1 MNESWYDTAQI
12 CTNGHVINWMSV
24 SRPDYNRGFCG
35 KCGASTVTNCQY
47 CNAKIMGY
55 YHVGRFTIEEHK
67 KRMREILHP
76 LPNATLD
83 YNTGLTLPSFC
94 SGCGKPYPWTETKL
108 KAAQELSDEIENLSP
123 EEREMLKKS
132 LDDIVRDTPQTT
144 VAATRFKKLVT
155 KAGPVVADGF
165 RKILVDVLSETAKK
179 IIWPS

>member
-1 MNESWYDTAQI
+1 MNDNWYDIAQI
-12 CTNGHVINWMSV
+12 CNNGHVINSQSV
-24 SRPDYNRGFCG
+24 YRSEYNKEFCD
-35 KCGASTVTNCQY
+35 KCGEPTITNCKK
-47 CNAKIMGY
+47 CNSPIRGYHHVPPMG
-55 YHVGRFTIEEHK
+55 
-67 KRMREILHP
+67 
-76 LPNATLD
+76 TLD
-83 YNTGLTLPSFC
+83 YTDLPLPKFC
-94 SGCGKPYPWTETKL
+94 PDCGQPYPWTETKL